1 MSSPFR
7 TALPMPVCFPPL
19 TLAIVIPL
27 AIVISLAFVSS
38 TFAQDSQT
46 TPQATADAQSING
59 SPSLINQD
67 LPNAE
72 AIQQQIDSVTADET
86 LDEAVK
92 TRLLTTLRTISESLR
107 NLQTERDR
115 KAAFAA
121 ATESA
126 PQRLV
131 ATQAELVTEASP
143 AQLPDDATDLFDPL
157 PLETLRQRRS
167 EAEAALNAARQ
178 TRQTLEDTQRERL
191 TRLTNLTTLI
201 AETRSA
207 AAEAAASVVGELAD
221 DPQGTLL
228 AAREKQRLITIATAR
243 QRLETLLAEQAMIDA
258 EAELL
263 PLQIE
268 ATIAEVQRS
277 EAMLKL
283 WTDLLGRQKQYRIE
297 GDLADFKR
305 QALEENVDIEESLL
319 WPLTDRWIELA
330 GTNAQI
336 QRSIADN
343 RTRFDDLDATYKE
356 VSTEIDRD
364 LDSNEGLRSGLGL
377 KLLRI
382 RSRLPSTSRLRS
394 EIRGVDQKIEQSRQ
408 FQTEIDLAIDSIG
421 DSANGRA
428 AGRETSPRPANGTL
442 ASMQRSL
449 LIRMLADTDEQ
460 INDLIELKS
469 LLELKRRK
477 SVELR
482 AKIETNVIWIR
493 DATTFRVSSIPSA
506 WTSLQRIFSRET
518 LRPAAHSLVE
528 AIPRRL
534 DLCLI
539 WILSAAIPW
548 AFSGRL
554 RTRLQ
559 SLNQS
564 AKIVNQRPLLS
575 TFFAILVT
583 LVLALPPVITLAVA
597 GTLIADT
604 IDEAPVLIALGT
616 AFQASALLI
625 LPMRWMR
632 QLLKNDGVAQT
643 HFNYEPQQTEP
654 ARAALARM
662 TWFGVPLCIL
672 WVLAS
677 NSSISQ
683 GESTLAR
690 LLFVIGMIVLAGVF
704 WRALDPETGIKS
716 QFLKDNPDGW
726 LARLRWLWHGMT
738 LSPLILAGLSLAG
751 YTYAATT
758 LSQRL
763 YWSLWFVIALI
774 LVGGMLKRWVQVRR
788 TLRMQE
794 NEATSVQSSSSL
806 VANSPDEA
814 PIAPPQSTS
823 TDTQIAFAEIDAQ
836 TLRLLGALLWV
847 TILVGAAWLWAPVL
861 PAVRFLERVPL
872 WDTTA
877 VDGSIVSITLANLV
891 VALPIMF
898 LTWVSARNVPGLIET
913 TLLERLPLDKPARY
927 AITSLASYAIVI
939 LGILFSAQAIGLRW
953 DGIQWLVAA
962 LGVGLGFGLQEIFAN
977 FVSGLILL
985 FEQPIR
991 VGDVVTIGNTTGT
1004 VSKIRMRATIVT
1016 NWDRQ
1021 ELIIPNKSLIT
1032 ERLINWT
1039 LTDSTNRLEIIVGVA
1054 YETDTRVACRL
1065 LEEICAQ
1072 HEHILVDPKP
1082 VITFEGFG
1090 DSTLRIVIRCFLGSL
1105 DLRLPTLHELNTTIN
1120 ERFKEAGI
1128 EIAFPQQDLHIR
1140 SIPPAWET
1148 GKPVAGS
1155 SDAPATLGVVK
1166 PIGPVSDTGED

>member
-1 MSSPFR
+1 MFSPFR
-7 TALPMPVCFPPL
+7 TALTLLCFPSI
-19 TLAIVIPL
+19 AW
-27 AIVISLAFVSS
+27 SLVVLSS
-38 TFAQDSQT
+38 AFAQEQP
-46 TPQATADAQSING
+46 TPPPATADAQAANG
-59 SPSLINQD
+59 LLSPTVQD
-67 LPNAE
+67 LPTAE
-72 AIQQQIDSVTADET
+72 SIQQRIDSVNADET
-86 LDEAVK
+86 LDETVK
-92 TRLLTTLRTISESLR
+92 TRLLAALRSSAEALR
-107 NLQTERDR
+107 NLQNERDR
-115 KAAFAA
+115 ETAFDA

-126 PQRLV
+126 PRRLS
-131 ATQAELVTEASP
+131 AIQAELAAEASP
-143 AQLPDDATDLFDPL
+143 AKLPDEATNLFDPM
-157 PLETLRQRRS
+157 PLETLRKRRS

-178 TRQTLEDTQRERL
+178 KRQTLEDTQRERL
-191 TRLTNLTTLI
+191 TRSTNLTMLI
-201 AETRSA
+201 ADARTA

-228 AAREKQRLITIATAR
+228 AAREKQRLITIAAAR
-243 QRLETLLAEQAMIDA
+243 QRLETLLAEQAMIDT
-258 EAELL
+258 ETELL

-268 ATIAEVQRS
+268 AAIAEVQRAES
-277 EAMLKL
+277 MLKL

-297 GDLADFKR
+297 GDLAEFKR
-305 QALEENVDIEESLL
+305 KALEENVSVEESLL
-319 WPLTDRWIELA
+319 WPLRDRWLELA
-330 GTNAQI
+330 GNNAQI

-343 RTRFDDLDATYKE
+343 RARFDDLDAIYKE

-394 EIRGVDQKIEQSRQ
+394 EIRDVDQKIEQSRQ
-408 FQTEIDLAIDSIG
+408 FQTEIDLALDSIL
-421 DSANGRA
+421 DSTNGRSP
-428 AGRETSPRPANGTL
+428 GREVAPRPASGTL

-449 LIRMLADTDEQ
+449 LLRMMADADEH

-469 LLELKRRK
+469 VLELKRRK
-477 SVELR
+477 SIELR
-482 AKIETNVIWIR
+482 QKIETNVIWIR
-493 DATTFRVSSIPSA
+493 DATTFRIANLPNA
-506 WTSLQRIFSRET
+506 WISLQRIFSRET
-518 LRPAAHSLVE
+518 IRPATHSLVE

-539 WILSAAIPW
+539 WILSAAIPL

-564 AKIVNQRPLLS
+564 AKVVNQRPLAS
-575 TFFAILVT
+575 TFFAIMIA

-597 GTLIADT
+597 GALIADS

-616 AFQASALLI
+616 ALQASALLI
-625 LPMRWMR
+625 LPMRWLR
-632 QLLKNDGVAQT
+632 QLMKNGSVAQA
-643 HFNYEPQQTEP
+643 HFDYQPQQTQP
-654 ARAALARM
+654 ALTALARM

-677 NSSISQ
+677 NSSVSQ
-683 GESTLAR
+683 GELTLAR
-690 LLFVIGMIVLAGVF
+690 LLFVIGMIFLACVF
-704 WRALDPETGIKS
+704 WRALDPKTGITS
-716 QFLKDNPDGW
+716 QFLKENPDGW
-726 LARLRWLWHGMT
+726 LARLRWMWHGLT

-751 YTYAATT
+751 YTYAATL

-763 YWSLWFVIALI
+763 YWSLWFVIAIILI
-774 LVGGMLKRWVQVRR
+774 GGMLKRWVQVRR
-788 TLRMQE
+788 TLRIQE
-794 NEATSVQSSSSL
+794 TETLNSQATSSL
-806 VANSPDEA
+806 NPSLDDSP
-814 PIAPPQSTS
+814 ITPPQVTEAN
-823 TDTQIAFAEIDAQ
+823 THLAFAEIDAQ
-836 TLRLLGALLWV
+836 TLRLLSALLWV

-891 VALPIMF
+891 VALPIVF

-939 LGILFSAQAIGLRW
+939 LGIIFSAQAIGLRW
-953 DGIQWLVAA
+953 EGIQWLVAA

-991 VGDVVTIGNTTGT
+991 VGDVVTIGETTGT

-1021 ELIIPNKSLIT
+1021 ELIIPNKTLIT

-1039 LTDSTNRLEIIVGVA
+1039 LTDSTNRLEIRVGVS
-1054 YETDTRVACRL
+1054 YESDTRVACRL

-1072 HEHILVDPKP
+1072 HDHVLVDPKP
-1082 VITFEGFG
+1082 IVTFDGFG
-1090 DSTLRIVIRCFLGSL
+1090 DSTLNIVVRCFLSRL
-1105 DLRLPTLHELNTTIN
+1105 DLRLPTIHELHTTIN
-1120 ERFKEAGI
+1120 ERFKQAGI
-1128 EIAFPQQDLHIR
+1128 EIAFPQQDLHVR
-1140 SIPPAWET
+1140 SIPPEWQSGNQHA
-1148 GKPVAGS
+1148 
-1155 SDAPATLGVVK
+1155 DASNPPKTLAAVK
-1166 PIGPVSDTGED
+1166 PTGPISETGED

>member
-1 MSSPFR
+1 MFSPFR
-7 TALPMPVCFPPL
+7 TALPLLCFPSIAFSMVVFSS
-19 TLAIVIPL
+19 TLA
-27 AIVISLAFVSS
+27 
-38 TFAQDSQT
+38 QD
-46 TPQATADAQSING
+46 PQAQPPAAASLSANG
-59 SPSLINQD
+59 SPAPTNQN
-67 LPNAE
+67 LPTAE
-72 AIQQQIDSVTADET
+72 SIQQQIDSVTADPA
-86 LDEAVK
+86 LDETVK
-92 TRLLTTLRTISESLR
+92 TRLLTTLRSSAESLR

-115 KAAFAA
+115 KAAFDT

-126 PQRLV
+126 PQRLT
-131 ATQAELVTEASP
+131 ATQAELAAEVSP
-143 AQLPDDATDLFDPL
+143 PQLPDDATNLFDPM
-157 PLETLRQRRS
+157 PLETLRKRRS
-167 EAEAALNAARQ
+167 EAETALNAARQ
-178 TRQTLEDTQRERL
+178 NRQTLEDTQRERL
-191 TRLTNLTTLI
+191 SRSTNLTMLI
-201 AETRSA
+201 ADARSA

-221 DPQGTLL
+221 DPEGTLL

-268 ATIAEVQRS
+268 AAIAEVQRA

-297 GDLADFKR
+297 GDLAEFKR
-305 QALEENVDIEESLL
+305 QAMEEGVSVEESLL
-319 WPLTDRWIELA
+319 WPLSDRWIELV

-343 RTRFDDLDATYKE
+343 RARFDDLDAIYKE
-356 VSTEIDRD
+356 ISTEIDRD

-394 EIRGVDQKIEQSRQ
+394 EIRDIDQKIEHARQ
-408 FQTEIDLAIDSIG
+408 FQTEIDLALDSFL
-421 DSANGRA
+421 DSNNGRSP
-428 AGRETSPRPANGTL
+428 GREITPRPANGSL
-442 ASMQRSL
+442 AAMQRGL
-449 LIRMLADTDEQ
+449 LIRMMSDTDEH

-469 LLELKRRK
+469 VLELKRRK

-482 AKIETNVIWIR
+482 QKIETNVIWIR

-506 WTSLQRIFSRET
+506 GTSLKRIFSRET
-518 LRPAAHSLVE
+518 IRPAAHSLVE

-539 WILSAAIPW
+539 WILSALMPW

-559 SLNQS
+559 TLNQS
-564 AKIVNQRPLLS
+564 AKIVNQRPLAS
-575 TFFAILVT
+575 TFFAIVIS

-597 GTLIADT
+597 GALIADS

-616 AFQASALLI
+616 ALQASALLI
-625 LPMRWMR
+625 LPMRWLR
-632 QLLKNDGVAQT
+632 QLLKNGSVAQA
-643 HFNYEPQQTEP
+643 HFDYQPQQTEP
-654 ARAALARM
+654 ALKALARM

-677 NSSISQ
+677 NSSVSQ
-683 GESTLAR
+683 GELTLAR
-690 LLFVIGMIVLAGVF
+690 LLFVIGMVFLAAIF
-704 WRALDPETGIKS
+704 WRALDPKTGITS
-716 QFLKDNPDGW
+716 QFLKENPDGW
-726 LARLRWLWHGMT
+726 LARLRWLWHGLT

-751 YTYAATT
+751 YTYAATL

-763 YWSLWFVIALI
+763 YWSLWFVIAIILI
-774 LVGGMLKRWVQVRR
+774 GGMLKRWVQVRR
-788 TLRMQE
+788 TLRIQE
-794 NEATSVQSSSSL
+794 TEAIH
-806 VANSPDEA
+806 A
-814 PIAPPQSTS
+814 QSTS
-823 TDTQIAFAEIDAQ
+823 SITQSPDDAPITPPQITETDTHLAFAEIDAQ
-836 TLRLLGALLWV
+836 TLRLLNALLWV

-877 VDGSIVSITLANLV
+877 VDGSVVTITLANLV
-891 VALPIMF
+891 VALPIVF
-898 LTWVSARNVPGLIET
+898 LTWVSARNVPGLVET

-939 LGILFSAQAIGLRW
+939 LGIIFSAQAIGLRW
-953 DGIQWLVAA
+953 EGIQWLVAA

-991 VGDVVTIGNTTGT
+991 VGDVVTIGETTGT

-1021 ELIIPNKSLIT
+1021 ELIIPNKMLIT

-1039 LTDSTNRLEIIVGVA
+1039 LTDSTNRLEIRVGVS
-1054 YETDTRVACRL
+1054 YESDTRVAVRL

-1082 VITFEGFG
+1082 IVTFDGFG
-1090 DSTLRIVIRCFLGSL
+1090 DSTLNIVVRCFLSRL
-1105 DLRLPTLHELNTTIN
+1105 DLRLPTIHELHTTIN
-1120 ERFKEAGI
+1120 ERFKQAGI
-1128 EIAFPQQDLHIR
+1128 EIAFPQRDLHIR
-1140 SIPPAWET
+1140 SVPPEWKT
-1148 GKPVAGS
+1148 GNQPAEAS
-1155 SDAPATLGVVK
+1155 NAPSTLTAVK
-1166 PIGPVSDTGED
+1166 PIGPVSETAED

>member
-1 MSSPFR
+1 
-7 TALPMPVCFPPL
+7 
-19 TLAIVIPL
+19 
-27 AIVISLAFVSS
+27 
-38 TFAQDSQT
+38 
-46 TPQATADAQSING
+46 
-59 SPSLINQD
+59 
-67 LPNAE
+67 
-72 AIQQQIDSVTADET
+72 
-86 LDEAVK
+86 
-92 TRLLTTLRTISESLR
+92 
-107 NLQTERDR
+107 LQTERDR
-115 KAAFAA
+115 KAALDAA
-121 ATESA
+121 IDSAT
-126 PQRLV
+126 QRLT
-131 ATQAELVTEASP
+131 ATQAEIAAQAKP
-143 AQLPDDATDLFDPL
+143 PQLPDDATDLFDPL
-157 PLETLRQRRS
+157 PLETLRKRRS
-167 EAEAALNAARQ
+167 DAEASLNAARQ
-178 TRQTLEDTQRERL
+178 NRQSLEDIQRERIS
-191 TRLTNLTTLI
+191 RSANLTNLI
-201 AETRSA
+201 AEARTA
-207 AAEAAASVVGELAD
+207 AAQAAASVIGELAD

-228 AAREKQRLITIATAR
+228 AAREKQRLITIAAAR

-258 EAELL
+258 ESELL

-268 ATIAEVQRS
+268 AAVADVQRA

-283 WTDLLGRQKQYRIE
+283 WTDLLGRQKQFRIE
-297 GDLADFKR
+297 GDLAEFKQ
-305 QALEENVDIEESLL
+305 QASSENLDVEESLL
-319 WPLTDRWIELA
+319 WPLADRWLELVR
-330 GTNAQI
+330 TNAQI
-336 QRSIADN
+336 QRDIADN
-343 RTRFDDLDATYKE
+343 RTRFDNLDATYKE

-364 LDSNEGLRSGLGL
+364 LESNEGLRSGLGL

-382 RSRLPSTSRLRS
+382 RSRLPSTSKLRG
-394 EIRGVDQKIEQSRQ
+394 EIRDVDQKIEQSRQ
-408 FQTEIDLAIDSIG
+408 FQTEIDLVLDAIG
-421 DSANGRA
+421 ESANGRA
-428 AGRETSPRPANGTL
+428 SGREISSRPAKGTL

-449 LIRMLADTDEQ
+449 LMRMMADTDEH
-460 INDLIELKS
+460 ISDLIELKS
-469 LLELKRRK
+469 VLELKRRI
-477 SVELR
+477 STELR
-482 AKIETNVIWIR
+482 QKIETNVIWIR
-493 DATTFRVSSIPSA
+493 DATTFRISSIPSA
-506 WTSLQRIFSRET
+506 WASLQRIFSRET
-518 LRPAAHSLVE
+518 LRPAIHSLVE

-559 SLNQS
+559 ALNQS
-564 AKIVNQRPLLS
+564 AKIVNQRPLMS
-575 TFFAILVT
+575 TVFAIVIT
-583 LVLALPPVITLAVA
+583 LVLALPLVATLAVA
-597 GTLIADT
+597 GALIADS
-604 IDEAPVLIALGT
+604 IDNSPVLIALGT

-625 LPMRWMR
+625 LPMRWLR
-632 QLLKNDGVAQT
+632 QLMKNGGVAQS
-643 HFNYEPQQTEP
+643 HFNYETAQTEP
-654 ARAALARM
+654 ARTALARM

-683 GESTLAR
+683 GESTLSR
-690 LLFVIGMIVLAGVF
+690 LLFVIGMVVLAGVF

-716 QFLKDNPDGW
+716 QFIKDNPDGW
-726 LARLRWLWHGMT
+726 LARLRWLWHGLA
-738 LSPLILAGLSLAG
+738 LSPLILASLSLAG
-751 YTYAATT
+751 YTYAATL

-763 YWSLWFVIALI
+763 YWSLWFVIAII
-774 LVGGMLKRWVQVRR
+774 LLGGMIKRWVQVRR
-788 TLRMQE
+788 TLRIQE
-794 NEATSVQSSSSL
+794 TEAISAQSSSSITT
-806 VANSPDEA
+806 SPDDA
-814 PIAPPQSTS
+814 PIAPPPTS
-823 TDTQIAFAEIDAQ
+823 AVDAHLAFAEIDAQ
-836 TLRLLGALLWV
+836 TLRLLSALLWV
-847 TILVGAAWLWAPVL
+847 TILFGAAWLWAPVL

-891 VALPIMF
+891 VALPIIF
-898 LTWVSARNVPGLIET
+898 LTWVSARNVPGLVET

-939 LGILFSAQAIGLRW
+939 LGIIFSAQAIGLRW

-1021 ELIIPNKSLIT
+1021 ELIIPNKTLIT

-1039 LTDSTNRLEIIVGVA
+1039 LTDSTNRLELHIGVA

-1082 VITFEGFG
+1082 VIVFEGFG
-1090 DSTLRIVIRCFLGSL
+1090 DSTLKIVIRCFLSRL

-1140 SIPPAWET
+1140 SIPAQWEI
-1148 GKPVAGS
+1148 GKQAAEVSKSPV
-1155 SDAPATLGVVK
+1155 TLGARN
-1166 PIGPVSDTGED
+1166 PIGPVSETTAD

>member
-1 MSSPFR
+1 MFSPFR
-7 TALPMPVCFPPL
+7 TAPTLLCFP
-19 TLAIVIPL
+19 AIAWSMLVL
-27 AIVISLAFVSS
+27 SS
-38 TFAQDSQT
+38 AFAQEQ
-46 TPQATADAQSING
+46 PPPATADAQSANA
-59 SPSLINQD
+59 SLALINQN
-67 LPNAE
+67 LPTAE
-72 AIQQQIDSVTADET
+72 SIQQQIDSVTADPTLVET
-86 LDEAVK
+86 AK
-92 TRLLTTLRTISESLR
+92 TRLLTSLRSSAESLR
-107 NLQTERDR
+107 TLQTERDR
-115 KAAFAA
+115 KAAFDA

-126 PQRLV
+126 PRRLT
-131 ATQAELVTEASP
+131 ATQAELAAEVSP
-143 AQLPDDATDLFDPL
+143 PQLPGDATNLFDPM
-157 PLETLRQRRS
+157 PLETLRKRRS
-167 EAEAALNAARQ
+167 EAETALNVARQ
-178 TRQTLEDTQRERL
+178 KRQTLEDTQRERL
-191 TRLTNLTTLI
+191 SRSTNLTKLI
-201 AETRSA
+201 ADARSV
-207 AAEAAASVVGELAD
+207 AAEAASSVVGELAD
-221 DPQGTLL
+221 DPEGTLL
-228 AAREKQRLITIATAR
+228 AAREKQRLISIAAAR

-268 ATIAEVQRS
+268 AAIAEVQRA

-297 GDLADFKR
+297 GDLAEFKR
-305 QALEENVDIEESLL
+305 KSLEEDASVEESLL
-319 WPLTDRWIELA
+319 WPLRDRWIELA
-330 GTNAQI
+330 GSNAQV

-343 RTRFDDLDATYKE
+343 RARFDDLDAIYKE
-356 VSTEIDRD
+356 ISTEIDRD

-394 EIRGVDQKIEQSRQ
+394 EIRDIDQKIEDARQ
-408 FQTEIDLAIDSIG
+408 FQTEIDLALDSFL
-421 DSANGRA
+421 DSNNGRSP
-428 AGRETSPRPANGTL
+428 GREISLRPANDSL
-442 ASMQRSL
+442 ASMQRNL
-449 LIRMLADTDEQ
+449 LIRMMSDTDEH

-469 LLELKRRK
+469 VLELKRRK

-482 AKIETNVIWIR
+482 QKIETNVIWIR
-493 DATTFRVSSIPSA
+493 DATTFRISSIPSA
-506 WTSLQRIFSRET
+506 GTSLKRIFSRET
-518 LRPAAHSLVE
+518 IRPAAHSLVE

-539 WILSAAIPW
+539 WILSALMPW

-559 SLNQS
+559 TLNQS
-564 AKIVNQRPLLS
+564 AKIVNQRPLAS
-575 TFFAILVT
+575 TFFAIVIS

-597 GTLIADT
+597 GALIADS

-616 AFQASALLI
+616 ALQASALLI
-625 LPMRWMR
+625 LPMRWLR
-632 QLLKNDGVAQT
+632 QLLRNGSVAQS
-643 HFNYEPQQTEP
+643 HFDYQPQQTQP
-654 ARAALARM
+654 ALTALARM

-677 NSSISQ
+677 NSSVSQ
-683 GESTLAR
+683 GELTLAR
-690 LLFVIGMIVLAGVF
+690 LLFVIGMVFLAVIF
-704 WRALDPETGIKS
+704 WRALDPKTGITS
-716 QFLKDNPDGW
+716 QFLNENPDGW
-726 LARLRWLWHGMT
+726 LARLRWMWHGLT

-751 YTYAATT
+751 YTYAATL

-763 YWSLWFVIALI
+763 YWSLWFVIAIILI
-774 LVGGMLKRWVQVRR
+774 GGMLKRWVQVRR
-788 TLRMQE
+788 TARIQE
-794 NEATSVQSSSSL
+794 TEAMNAQSASSL
-806 VANSPDEA
+806 TSSPDDA
-814 PIAPPQSTS
+814 PITPPQITE
-823 TDTQIAFAEIDAQ
+823 TNTHLAFAEIDAQ
-836 TLRLLGALLWV
+836 TLRLLSALLWV

-891 VALPIMF
+891 VALPIVF

-939 LGILFSAQAIGLRW
+939 LGIIFSAQAIGLRW
-953 DGIQWLVAA
+953 EGIQWLVAA

-1021 ELIIPNKSLIT
+1021 ELIIPNKMLIT

-1039 LTDSTNRLEIIVGVA
+1039 LTDSTNRLEIRVGVS
-1054 YETDTRVACRL
+1054 YESDTRVAVRL

-1082 VITFEGFG
+1082 IVTFDGFG
-1090 DSTLRIVIRCFLGSL
+1090 DSTLNIVVRCFLSRL
-1105 DLRLPTLHELNTTIN
+1105 DLRLPTTHELHTTIN
-1120 ERFKEAGI
+1120 ERFKQAGI
-1128 EIAFPQQDLHIR
+1128 EIAFPQRDLHIR
-1140 SIPPAWET
+1140 SVPPEWKT
-1148 GKPVAGS
+1148 GNQPA
-1155 SDAPATLGVVK
+1155 DASNAPSALTAEK
-1166 PIGPVSDTGED
+1166 PIGPLSETAED